1 MTTPTASTTRAAPPA
16 PGIAA
21 RLREML
27 AGGGALLRLLLIA
40 IALFLAF
47 SLALPNLFPTARN
60 LQSMAFQASEIGI
73 LATAV
78 ALTMLTGGIDLSINA
93 TANLSGI
100 LAGLVLT
107 SLGATSPE
115 TAVVLAVGVALLTGL
130 ACGTVNGLLVAYVGI
145 PPILATLGTLTLF
158 TGVGTVITRG
168 AAVFGIDAFKFIGAG
183 DVFGIPN
190 PLIILLI
197 VVSVMGVIVSRTR
210 YGYEVYLLGT
220 NPTAARFAGI
230 NTRRVLLRTYIL
242 SGIMASIAG
251 MIILG
256 RTNAARIDFGDSY
269 VLLAIMLCVLAGID
283 PAGGSGRLVGIV
295 LALAGLQFLS
305 TGLNMLLRQNS
316 GANFFRD
323 FAWGALLL
331 GVLVINYF
339 ATRARRRGGGR

>member
-1 MTTPTASTTRAAPPA
+1 MTRTISSAHSAAPT
-16 PGIAA
+16 PGIGA
-21 RLREML
+21 RVRAML
-27 AGGGALLRLLLIA
+27 TEGGALLRLLLIA
-40 IALFLAF
+40 AALFIAF
-47 SLALPNLFPTARN
+47 SLALPNLFPTTRN

-93 TANLSGI
+93 TANLSAI

-107 SLGATSPE
+107 NVGAASPE
-115 TAVVLAVGVALLTGL
+115 TAVVLAIAVALLTGL
-130 ACGTVNGLLVAYVGI
+130 ACGTFNGLLVAYLGI

-158 TGVGTVITRG
+158 TGIGTVITRG

-183 DVFGIPN
+183 DVFGIPI
-190 PLIILLI
+190 PFIILLC
-197 VVSVMGVIVSRTR
+197 VVSVMGIILSRTR
-210 YGYEVYLLGT
+210 YGFEIYLLGT
-220 NPTAARFAGI
+220 NATAARFAGI
-230 NTRRVLLRTYIL
+230 NNRSVLLRTYIL
-242 SGIMASIAG
+242 SGVMASIAG

-283 PAGGSGRLVGIV
+283 PAGGSGRLIGIV

-323 FAWGALLL
+323 FAWGVLLL
-331 GVLVINYF
+331 SVLVINYF
-339 ATRARRRGGGR
+339 ATRARRRGGGL